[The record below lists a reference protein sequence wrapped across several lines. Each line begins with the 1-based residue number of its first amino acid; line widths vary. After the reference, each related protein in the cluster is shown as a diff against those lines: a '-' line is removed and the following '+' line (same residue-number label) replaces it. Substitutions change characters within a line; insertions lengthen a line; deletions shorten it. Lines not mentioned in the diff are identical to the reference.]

1 MRAVCVKAK
10 RRRPTVRQSGRDCQT
25 LIDAP
30 ADLHRRYAR
39 RIASAIVCFA
49 SRSSLSALVTCATY
63 SWNGRNPKY
72 QKALL
77 YFRALTYATS
87 NPRIVTWKAT
97 IPCVLKA
104 SLGGL
109 AMERIA
115 NVAALF
121 LLLALLSNQV
131 ARAADGPVG
140 LHAGLRYASSV
151 ICRQS
156 NPPALLNLLFGGNAA
171 GEFRK
176 EQERILVRRSG
187 RQSTRSHRCHSSGG
201 VEPHVHALAIG
212 PI

>member
-1 MRAVCVKAK
+1 MDPCVVN
-10 RRRPTVRQSGRDCQT
+10 RVDIVNTYRFSS
-25 LIDAP
+25 

-39 RIASAIVCFA
+39 RIASAIVCSA
-49 SRSSLSALVTCATY
+49 SRSFLSALVTCATS

-77 YFRALTYATS
+77 YFRALTYTTS
-87 NPRIVTWKAT
+87 NPRIVRCKAT

-109 AMERIA
+109 AMERTA

-121 LLLALLSNQV
+121 LLLALLSIQV
-131 ARAADGPVG
+131 ARAADGPEG
-140 LHAGLRYASSV
+140 PHAGLRYASSA

-156 NPPALLNLLFGGNAA
+156 NPPALLNLLFGGHAA

-176 EQERILVRRSG
+176 EQKRILVRRSG
-187 RQSTRSHRCHSSGG
+187 RQPTRSHRCHSSPS
-201 VEPHVHALAIG
+201 VFAFPAIRH
-212 PI
+212 IQRTSK

>member
-1 MRAVCVKAK
+1 M
-10 RRRPTVRQSGRDCQT
+10 
-25 LIDAP
+25 
-30 ADLHRRYAR
+30 
-39 RIASAIVCFA
+39 
-49 SRSSLSALVTCATY
+49 TCATY

-72 QKALL
+72 HKALL
-77 YFRALTYATS
+77 SFIVLTYVTS
-87 NPRIVTWKAT
+87 NSRIVTWEAT

-109 AMERIA
+109 AMERTA

-121 LLLALLSNQV
+121 LLLALLSNGA
-131 ARAADGPVG
+131 ARAAGGPVG

-156 NPPALLNLLFGGNAA
+156 NPPALLNLLFGANAA

-176 EQERILVRRSG
+176 EQKRVLVRRSG
-187 RQSTRSHRCHSSGG
+187 RQPTRSHRCHFSGG